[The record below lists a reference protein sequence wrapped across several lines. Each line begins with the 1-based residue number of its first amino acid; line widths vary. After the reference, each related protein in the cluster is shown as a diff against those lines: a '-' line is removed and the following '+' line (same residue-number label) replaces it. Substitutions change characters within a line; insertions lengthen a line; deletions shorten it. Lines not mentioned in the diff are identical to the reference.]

1 MNAPSRAPAAPP
13 PALLTAWLAQSH
25 DLLVMTTA
33 DGEIV
38 WANPPFRCVAAA
50 ESNLLALLD
59 LAPGSEAQRSAVQ
72 QALQS
77 GAWLP
82 DTELCLRGTA
92 GAALWVRARATRVDA
107 HTLWTLQDTTTSRAL
122 AAQAQ
127 RQSELLE
134 LAQDFGRLGVWE
146 REIPSGLGRWD
157 RHVFG
162 FWGMLPT
169 EGAPHYAD
177 AMSRIHPEDRRASIF
192 EKSTL
197 QAGRYSQR
205 YRVVHG
211 DGSTR
216 WIHSQWEVKNS
227 PEGRPDRA
235 VGIMVDDTAAYR
247 LAQSLD
253 STAAQLRLA
262 AELADIVIWRHDLLT
277 DRVHYNDHGLKVLGI
292 AHRAGGV
299 TLEEAR
305 VHAHPDDLALLAA
318 ASAKALTS
326 SGPVDVEA
334 RHRRPDGSWRRM
346 LVRRVVERSPS
357 GEALA
362 FVGVT
367 LDVTDQAERSQRA
380 AQLAQRLEA
389 AASAA
394 RIGIWTTSVGG
405 LQPEWN
411 AQMYELFDRAGASAA
426 PTLAEWVAQCVYP
439 DDAARVGAALR
450 RYLRDPQGALE
461 LEFRTRRRD
470 GKTRWMVLRADTDRS
485 SADTDRS
492 SAELPRV
499 FGIAID
505 VTERHDAFAALHAA
519 SERAAL
525 ITRHAGI
532 GTWETDGADNG
543 LWDEQMFRL
552 RGLEPGPVA
561 PSREERLA
569 LLHPDDRALNLD
581 ARARLDVDMAP
592 TAYEFRV
599 LLTDASYRW
608 LASRSAALRDEH
620 GKVVKRVG
628 ANWDITAAKS
638 AELARQQT
646 LLAERESQAKSQF
659 LSRMSHELRTPLNA
673 VLGFTQLLQSDAEL
687 SRSHSQSVQ
696 LGHVRA
702 AGEHLLAL
710 INDVLDL
717 SSLEAGT
724 LRLDLQP
731 VALAS
736 AVAQALPLVAGLATQ
751 HDIALHCGAVGGTVL
766 ADPIRLRQVLIN
778 LLANAI
784 KYNRPRGQVV
794 LEAEP
799 GSHHVCLRVRDT
811 GRGLSTEQLS
821 HLFEPFNRL
830 GMDSE
835 GIEGSGIGLTVVKAL
850 VEGMGGRISASSLV
864 GHGTVFELTLPA
876 SAAAPAPEPVL
887 ANAAPDAPRQRRSG
901 TLLYI
906 EDNSVNVLL
915 VEELVKTI
923 SGLHIVS
930 EGTGAGGVARAFA
943 LRPDVI
949 LIDLQLPDFDGF
961 EVLRQLRA
969 QPETAATPCIALSA
983 NAMPEDIARGLASG
997 FDDYWTKPIRFKPF
1011 LDALERLFPADAP
1024 ALTTLAAPGP
1034 AA

>member
-1 MNAPSRAPAAPP
+1 MTAPSSSFDAPP
-13 PALLTAWLAQSH
+13 PAVLTAWLTQSH
-25 DLLVMTTA
+25 DLLVMTSA
-33 DGEIV
+33 EGLIV
-38 WANPPFRCVAAA
+38 WANPSFQRATAAA
-50 ESNLLALLD
+50 TNLLELLD
-59 LAPGSEAQRSAVQ
+59 SAPGFEAQSHAAQ
-72 QALQS
+72 QALQT
-77 GAWLP
+77 GTWLP
-82 DTELCLRGTA
+82 DTELCLRGA
-92 GAALWVRARATRVDA
+92 NGAALWVQARATRVDA
-107 HTLWTLQDTTTSRAL
+107 HTLWTLHDTTASRAL
-122 AAQAQ
+122 TAQAQ
-127 RQSELLE
+127 RQTELLD

-146 REIPSGLGRWD
+146 REIPSGMGRWD

-162 FWGMLPT
+162 FWGMAPT
-169 EGAPHYAD
+169 EGTPHYAD
-177 AMSRIHPEDRRASIF
+177 AMKRIHPEDRSTSIF

-205 YRVVHG
+205 YRVMHG

-235 VGIMVDDTAAYR
+235 VGIMVDDTAAYL

-277 DRVHYNDHGLKVLGI
+277 NRVHYNDHGLKVLGI
-292 AHRAGGV
+292 AHGAEGV

-367 LDVTDQAERSQRA
+367 LDVTDQVERSWRA
-380 AQLAQRLEA
+380 EQLAQRLEA

-411 AQMYELFDRAGASAA
+411 AQMYELFDMAGASAP
-426 PTLAEWVAQCVYP
+426 PTLAEWVAQCVHP
-439 DDAARVGAALR
+439 DDAARVGATAR
-450 RYLRDPQGALE
+450 QYLRDPQGALE
-461 LEFRTRRRD
+461 IEFRTRRRD
-470 GKTRWMVLRADTDRS
+470 GTTRWMVLRADL
-485 SADTDRS
+485 DRS
-492 SAELPRV
+492 SAEVPRV
-499 FGIAID
+499 FGIAMD
-505 VTERHDAFAALHAA
+505 VTDRHEAFAALHAA

-552 RGLEPGPVA
+552 RGLEPRPLA

-599 LLTDASYRW
+599 LLPDASYRW

-628 ANWDITAAKS
+628 ANWDITAAKN

-646 LLAERESQAKSQF
+646 LLAERESQAKSRF

-673 VLGFTQLLQSDAEL
+673 VLGFTQLLQSDAEP
-687 SRSHSQSVQ
+687 SRSPSQSIQ
-696 LGHVRA
+696 LGHIRA

-724 LRLDLQP
+724 LRLELQP
-731 VALAS
+731 VDLAT
-736 AVAQALPLVAGLATQ
+736 AVAQALPLVAGLAAQ
-751 HDIALHCGAVGGTVL
+751 HDIVLHHGAVGGTVL

-784 KYNRPRGQVV
+784 KYNRPRGDVV
-794 LEAEP
+794 IESDA
-799 GSHHVCLRVRDT
+799 GAQHVCLRVRDT
-811 GRGLSTEQLS
+811 GRGLRAEQLS

-830 GMDSE
+830 GMESQ

-864 GHGTVFELTLPA
+864 GHGTVFELTLPV
-876 SAAAPAPEPVL
+876 SAGAPAPEPVR
-887 ANAAPDAPRQRRSG
+887 APAAPAAPRQHRSG

-923 SGLHIVS
+923 SGLRIVS
-930 EGTGAGGVARAFA
+930 EGTGAGGVARALA

-961 EVLRQLRA
+961 EVLRRLRA
-969 QPETAATPCIALSA
+969 RPETAATPCIALSA

-1011 LDALERLFPADAP
+1011 LDALERLFPAVTP
-1024 ALTTLAAPGP
+1024 VLTTPAAPGP

>member
-1 MNAPSRAPAAPP
+1 MPP
-13 PALLTAWLAQSH
+13 PGLLLAWLEQSH
-25 DLLVMTTA
+25 DLLVMTAA
-33 DGEIV
+33 DGTIV
-38 WANPPFRCVAAA
+38 WANPLFQRATAAA
-50 ESNLLALLD
+50 TNLLELLGT
-59 LAPGSEAQRSAVQ
+59 APGSEAQRSAVQ
-72 QALQS
+72 QALQA
-77 GAWLP
+77 GAWP
-82 DTELCLRGTA
+82 ADTELCLRTA
-92 GAALWVRARATRVDA
+92 ACTALWVRARAARVES
-107 HTLWTLQDTTTSRAL
+107 HTLWTLQDTTANRAL
-122 AAQAQ
+122 AEQAQ
-127 RQSELLE
+127 RQSELLD

-146 REIPSGLGRWD
+146 REIPSGIGRWD

-162 FWGMLPT
+162 FWGMVPT
-169 EGAPHYAD
+169 EGAPNYAE
-177 AMSRIHPEDRRASIF
+177 AMNRIHPEDRSAATF
-192 EKSTL
+192 ETSTL

-227 PEGRPDRA
+227 PQGRPDRA
-235 VGIMVDDTAAYR
+235 IGIMVDDTAVYR

-253 STAAQLRLA
+253 STAALLRLA
-262 AELADIVIWRHDLLT
+262 AELADIVIWRHDLRT
-277 DRVHYNDHGLKVLGI
+277 GRVHYNDHGLKVLGI
-292 AHRAGGV
+292 PHRPEGA

-305 VHAHPDDLALLAA
+305 MHAHPDDLAMLTASSAA
-318 ASAKALTS
+318 ALTS
-326 SGPVDVEA
+326 NGPVDVEA
-334 RHRRPDGSWRRM
+334 RHLRPDGTWRRM
-346 LVRRVVERSPS
+346 LIRRVVERSPA
-357 GEALA
+357 GEPLA
-362 FVGVT
+362 YLGVT
-367 LDVTDQAERSQRA
+367 LDVTDQVERSHRA
-380 AQLAQRLEA
+380 EQLAQRLEA
-389 AASAA
+389 AADAA
-394 RIGIWTTSVGG
+394 RIGIWTTSVGSI
-405 LQPEWN
+405 QTEWN
-411 AQMYELFDRAGASAA
+411 AQMYELFDMVGTSIP
-426 PTLAEWVAQCVYP
+426 PTLSEWVGRCVHP
-439 DDAARVGAALR
+439 DDAARVAATAR
-450 RYLRDPQGALE
+450 QYLRGGHGALE
-461 LEFRTRRRD
+461 VEFRTRRRD
-470 GKTRWMVLRADTDRS
+470 GTTRWMVLRADIDRS
-485 SADTDRS
+485 SP
-492 SAELPRV
+492 EVPRV
-499 FGIAID
+499 FGIAMD
-505 VTERHDAFAALHAA
+505 VTDRHEAFAALNTA
-519 SERAAL
+519 SARAAL
-525 ITRHAGI
+525 IARHAGI
-532 GTWETDGADNG
+532 GTWESDGGDSG
-543 LWDEQMFRL
+543 FWDEQMFRL
-552 RGLEPGPVA
+552 RGLEPRPVA
-561 PSREERLA
+561 PPREERLA
-569 LLHPDDRALNLD
+569 LLHPDDRAVTID
-581 ARARLDVDMAP
+581 ARARVDVDMGT

-599 LLTDASYRW
+599 LLPDGSYRW

-628 ANWDITAAKS
+628 VNWDITAAKS

-646 LLAERESQAKSQF
+646 LLAERENQAKSQF

-673 VLGFTQLLQSDAEL
+673 VLGFTQLLQTDTEL

-731 VALAS
+731 VALAA
-736 AVAQALPLVAGLATQ
+736 AVAQALPLVAGLAAQYEIT
-751 HDIALHCGAVGGTVL
+751 LHCGAVGGTVL

-799 GSHHVCLRVRDT
+799 GSHHVVLRVRDT

-830 GMDSE
+830 GMDGE

-876 SAAAPAPEPVL
+876 SAAAPAPEPVP
-887 ANAAPDAPRQRRSG
+887 ADAAPDAPRQHRSG

-915 VEELVKTI
+915 VEELVKTL
-923 SGLHIVS
+923 SGLCVVA
-930 EGTGAGGVARAFA
+930 EGTGAGGVARALE

-969 QPETAATPCIALSA
+969 RPETAATPCIALSA
-983 NAMPEDIARGLASG
+983 NAMPEDIARGMASG

-1024 ALTTLAAPGP
+1024 ALTTPAVPGP